1 MEKIIKINGMMCEHC
16 EKKVN
21 DALSKISNVK
31 TVSHNNGE
39 AIIENPSVNDE
50 IIKKTIEDLDFEV
63 TKILTK

>member
-1 MEKIIKINGMMCEHC
+1 MEKIIKINGMMCGHC

-21 DALSKISNVK
+21 DALSKISTVK

-63 TKILTK
+63 TEILTK